1 MKYIINISNSSW
13 FALWLK
19 CLNLKVPSSYPLFLV
34 SPITNHQPSSLFPG
48 KNGAITGPGCS
59 SSRSRST
66 TTFTGEPLQIRNQG
80 ISCLVQG
87 TTIAIKRAIIV
98 IYTIIHQLS
107 ATDSWTNTHNDDI
120 HNFGRN
126 SETMEDAVWTY
137 AEISSLSCTSKDN
150 SMFGYRLQ
158 NLATSCNERKVE
170 QLGKRGRQT
179 DSDKTD
185 SDRQTDRPADRQ
197 TNPQTDRQNER
208 MTDWPTDRDVATYV

>member
-1 MKYIINISNSSW
+1 M
-13 FALWLK
+13 
-19 CLNLKVPSSYPLFLV
+19 PSSYPLFLV
-34 SPITNHQPSSLFPG
+34 SPITSHQPSSLFPG

-80 ISCLVQG
+80 ISCLVQR
-87 TTIAIKRAIIV
+87 TTSAIKRAIIV
-98 IYTIIHQLS
+98 IYTIIHILG
-107 ATDSWTNTHNDDI
+107 ATDFLTNTHNNDI
-120 HNFGRN
+120 QNSSRN
-126 SETMEDAVWTY
+126 SEIVDAVWTY

-170 QLGKRGRQT
+170 QLGKRSRQT

-185 SDRQTDRPADRQ
+185 SDRQTDRQ
-197 TNPQTDRQNER
+197 TNKTNDRLTSR
-208 MTDWPTDRDVATYV
+208 PSDRDVATHVKFN

>member
-1 MKYIINISNSSW
+1 M
-13 FALWLK
+13 
-19 CLNLKVPSSYPLFLV
+19 PSSYPLFLV
-34 SPITNHQPSSLFPG
+34 SPITSHQPSSLFPG

-98 IYTIIHQLS
+98 IYTIIHILG
-107 ATDSWTNTHNDDI
+107 ATDFLTNTHNNDI
-120 HNFGRN
+120 QNSSRN
-126 SETMEDAVWTY
+126 SEIVDAVWTY

-170 QLGKRGRQT
+170 QLGKRSRQT

-185 SDRQTDRPADRQ
+185 SDRQTDRQ
-197 TNPQTDRQNER
+197 TNKTNDRLTSR
-208 MTDWPTDRDVATYV
+208 PSDRDVATHVKFN

>member
-1 MKYIINISNSSW
+1 M
-13 FALWLK
+13 
-19 CLNLKVPSSYPLFLV
+19 PSSYPLFLV

-98 IYTIIHQLS
+98 IYTIIHILG
-107 ATDSWTNTHNDDI
+107 ATDFLTNTHNNDI
-120 HNFGRN
+120 QNSSRN
-126 SETMEDAVWTY
+126 SEIVDAVWTY

-170 QLGKRGRQT
+170 QLGKRSRQT

-185 SDRQTDRPADRQ
+185 SDRQTDRQ
-197 TNPQTDRQNER
+197 TNKTNDRLTSR
-208 MTDWPTDRDVATYV
+208 PSDRDVATHVKFN

>member
-1 MKYIINISNSSW
+1 M
-13 FALWLK
+13 
-19 CLNLKVPSSYPLFLV
+19 PSSYPLFLV

-98 IYTIIHQLS
+98 IYTIIHILG
-107 ATDSWTNTHNDDI
+107 ATDFLTNTHNNDI
-120 HNFGRN
+120 QNCSRN
-126 SETMEDAVWTY
+126 SEIVEDAVWTY

-185 SDRQTDRPADRQ
+185 SDRQTDRPTDR
-197 TNPQTDRQNER
+197 QTDRQNER